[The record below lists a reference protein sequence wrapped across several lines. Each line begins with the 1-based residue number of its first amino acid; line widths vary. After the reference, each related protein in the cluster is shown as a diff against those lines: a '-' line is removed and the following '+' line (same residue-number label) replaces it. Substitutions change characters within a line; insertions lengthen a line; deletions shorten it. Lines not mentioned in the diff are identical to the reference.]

1 MKVALCILCVFA
13 MASAESWVAAPY
25 TLVKRGNVK
34 IVATNVTQTM
44 FVSAASPE
52 PLPEPQRYRNNRRG
66 SSSRRGGSTSTRY
79 FLALTGTQGAIGYY
93 VNTLILRLEILK
105 K

>member
-1 MKVALCILCVFA
+1 MKVAFCILCVFA

-66 SSSRRGGSTSTRY
+66 SSSSRRGGSTSTRY
-79 FLALTGTQGAIGYY
+79 FLAPTGTQG
-93 VNTLILRLEILK
+93 VTLFISLSVRHK
-105 K
+105 FV